1 MVRKTG
7 EILAQEMNETDD
19 KEDEN
24 ALLGKLRDVLQTETG
39 EARMM
44 LLGDRYRVIFPKNYD
59 NQPEMVQIYSTF
71 LTNATL
77 DDMSWERGKIGEETI
92 GENRY
97 LLYYLNLEERDGENN
112 QKIRHIILYCPI
124 HVARH
129 RLPGIPGAFGEEVR
143 QGGRA
148 GAHLLHHGPGPGHLE
163 AAGGRGG
170 L

>member
-1 MVRKTG
+1 MKLSIRMKIFLPVMLILITFPLAVWCVFRYSLDGHMNYNARRDLERMVRKTG
-7 EILAQEMNETDD
+7 EILSQEKTGNED

-24 ALLGKLRDVLQTETG
+24 ALLGKLRDALQTETG

-92 GENRY
+92 E
-97 LLYYLNLEERDGENN
+97 
-112 QKIRHIILYCPI
+112 I
-124 HVARH
+124 
-129 RLPGIPGAFGEEVR
+129 
-143 QGGRA
+143 GRA
-148 GAHLLHHGPGPGHLE
+148 SCRE
-163 AAGGRGG
+163 RVSWYV
-170 L
+170 